1 MDQLRA
7 LRVFVTV
14 VEQGSFAAAAE
25 HLGLSRTA
33 ASKHVQDLEARLGV
47 ALLNRTTRSVS
58 MTQTGAAYFERAR
71 RILDEIE
78 AADSEASLQTR
89 TARGRL
95 RVSVPVSFGFR
106 HLAPRLKGFMD
117 SYPDVHLDLIVS
129 DRQVNLVEEGF
140 DLAIRIGELAD
151 SSLIARRIA
160 TSQLIL
166 CAGPGYLEANGWP
179 AQPADVSAHVCL
191 GYPYW
196 SGYQN
201 WQFTDREGGEY
212 KVPVKNQLWSNNGD
226 LLLAAAVSGCGII
239 RQPDFIVHEALAR
252 GELVELLPNF
262 TKPEIGI
269 HAVYPPAAVISLRLR
284 VFIDYLVEIFAGLP
298 QRLRSPAEITNSRT

>member
-7 LRVFVTV
+7 MRVFVAV

-25 HLGLSRTA
+25 YAGLSRTA
-33 ASKHVQDLEARLGV
+33 ASKHVQDLEARLGA

-58 MTQTGAAYFERAR
+58 LTHTGAAYFERAR

-78 AADSEASLQTR
+78 TADSEASLQTR
-89 TARGRL
+89 VPRGRL
-95 RVSVPVSFGFR
+95 RLAVPVSFGFR

-117 SYPDVHLDLIVS
+117 SYPEVHLDLVVN
-129 DRQVNLVEEGF
+129 DRQTNLVEEGF

-160 TSQLIL
+160 TSRLSL
-166 CAGPGYLEANGWP
+166 CAAPAYLEAHGSP
-179 AQPADVSAHVCL
+179 AYPHDLAKHVCL

-196 SGYQN
+196 SGQN
-201 WQFTDREGGEY
+201 AWTFNGRDGETH
-212 KVPVKNQLWSNNGD
+212 KVPVKNQIWSNNGD
-226 LLLAAAVSGCGII
+226 LLLNAAVSGCGII

-252 GELVELLPNF
+252 GELVELLPDYM
-262 TKPEIGI
+262 KPEIGI
-269 HAVYPPAAVISLRLR
+269 HAVYPPAAVIPLRLR
-284 VFIDYLVEIFAGLP
+284 VFIDHIATSFAAHQP
-298 QRLRSPAEITNSRT
+298 WRVA